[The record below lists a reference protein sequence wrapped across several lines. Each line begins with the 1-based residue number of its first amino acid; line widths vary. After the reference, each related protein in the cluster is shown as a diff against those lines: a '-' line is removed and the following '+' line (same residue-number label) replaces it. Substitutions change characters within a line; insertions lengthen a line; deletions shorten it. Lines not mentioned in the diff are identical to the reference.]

1 MGLVFMAY
9 NTWKYIGLKQEFG
22 EVVEVQLIRCGK
34 NSDDKEF
41 TSKFSIKVDPS
52 SSEKI
57 KAFSSSELET
67 WVNEMVDVS
76 IIDEGL
82 VVEGTVPNDAKNAKP
97 MEEEE

>member
-1 MGLVFMAY
+1 MGLVFMAH
-9 NTWKYIGLKQEFG
+9 NSWKYIGLKEEFG

-76 IIDEGL
+76 IIDKGL

-97 MEEEE
+97 MEEVE

>member
-1 MGLVFMAY
+1 MAH
-9 NTWKYIGLKQEFG
+9 NTWKYIGLKEEFG

>member
-1 MGLVFMAY
+1 MA
-9 NTWKYIGLKQEFG
+9 NIWKYIGLKEEFG
-22 EVVEVQLIRCGK
+22 EVVEVQLIRSGK

-41 TSKFSIKVDPS
+41 TSKFSIKIDPS
-52 SSEKI
+52 SSDKI